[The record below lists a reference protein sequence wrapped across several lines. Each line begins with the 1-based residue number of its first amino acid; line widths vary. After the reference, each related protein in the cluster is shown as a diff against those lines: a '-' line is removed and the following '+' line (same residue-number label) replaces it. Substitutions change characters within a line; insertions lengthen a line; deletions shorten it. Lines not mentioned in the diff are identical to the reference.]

1 MFRLFLCVIGLKL
14 VQKLYRYRLFWLV
27 MVGLWLYLLVNV
39 LWSYISIVLISKLIC
54 IVGRLPLLL
63 ICQMDH
69 CIIYFLMEELLLNV
83 GMLQR
88 FILVFQMV
96 FILIFSLLECRYII
110 QCWIFRDDFTRIL
123 SIFLTLFC
131 TIFYLCICSLFLD
144 IFLFLQVVLF
154 GKMSVF
160 QIVVCRFKLKLLQ
173 WLLGL
178 LIFVCFYCN
187 ALVLQFAWNKFDNSF
202 EEYILYNKLGLCW
215 ISNV

>member
-123 SIFLTLFC
+123 SICLILFC
-131 TIFYLCICSLFLD
+131 TIFYLYICS
-144 IFLFLQVVLF
+144 
-154 GKMSVF
+154 
-160 QIVVCRFKLKLLQ
+160 
-173 WLLGL
+173 
-178 LIFVCFYCN
+178 
-187 ALVLQFAWNKFDNSF
+187 
-202 EEYILYNKLGLCW
+202 
-215 ISNV
+215 

>member
-110 QCWIFRDDFTRIL
+110 QCWIFRDDFTHIL
-123 SIFLTLFC
+123 SIFLILFY
-131 TIFYLCICSLFLD
+131 TIFCLCICSWFLE
-144 IFLFLQVVLF
+144 IFLFLLVESF
-154 GKMSVF
+154 GKTSVF
-160 QIVVCRFKLKLLQ
+160 QIVVCTFKLKLL
-173 WLLGL
+173 L
-178 LIFVCFYCN
+178 
-187 ALVLQFAWNKFDNSF
+187 
-202 EEYILYNKLGLCW
+202 
-215 ISNV
+215 